1 MGQNL
6 GILRQILIA
15 PPPHFHVFRFVFPHG
30 GRLAGE
36 VGKCQQQR
44 LDPSFEFFL
53 LGFELSELRFDLVSF
68 FFERGDF
75 FPFGIA
81 AGFNFLPNEFADF
94 VTARLEFRASGFELP
109 LLLLETGDLDRVVT
123 RTAQVEARLHRFW
136 IFANLFEI

>member
-15 PPPHFHVFRFVFPHG
+15 PPPHFHVFRFIFPNG

-36 VGKCQQQR
+36 IGKCQQQR

-53 LGFELSELRFDLVSF
+53 LGFELSQLRFDLVSL
-68 FFERGDF
+68 FFERGNF

-81 AGFNFLPNEFADF
+81 AGFDFLTDEFADF
-94 VTARLEFRASGFELP
+94 VTARLELGASGFEFP
-109 LLLLETGDLDRVVT
+109 LLLLETDDLAHVVT
-123 RTAQVEARLHRFW
+123 RTA
-136 IFANLFEI
+136 